1 MSKHDFMH
9 GTPHD
14 IELFI
19 DFYDKRVKSEAEASF
34 ERMKYASWLNGLY
47 VRLAVASVF
56 SKKGKY
62 PKEPYGNENATQDH
76 IEAREDMSD
85 EEKEQLTQMFFDNL
99 LEMQDSFNNSKKATG
114 EGE

>member
-1 MSKHDFMH
+1 MH

-62 PKEPYGNENATQDH
+62 PKEPYGNEDH

-99 LEMQDSFNNSKKATG
+99 FEMQDSFNNSKKATG